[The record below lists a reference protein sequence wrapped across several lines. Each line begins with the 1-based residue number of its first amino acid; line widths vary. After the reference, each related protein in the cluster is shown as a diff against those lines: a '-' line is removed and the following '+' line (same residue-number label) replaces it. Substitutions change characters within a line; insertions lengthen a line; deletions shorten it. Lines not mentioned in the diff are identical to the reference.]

1 LFFSNRPDVWDGS
14 CQIERNRSIL
24 MRAIIIS
31 FFPVEESILAAK
43 EGYAQF
49 SGNYA
54 PDNVDLARQPV
65 SIG

>member
-1 LFFSNRPDVWDGS
+1 MFH
-14 CQIERNRSIL
+14 
-24 MRAIIIS
+24 
-31 FFPVEESILAAK
+31 FFPFPLVEESILATK

>member
-1 LFFSNRPDVWDGS
+1 VNITPPPPKKNVCYFTLT
-14 CQIERNRSIL
+14 
-24 MRAIIIS
+24 
-31 FFPVEESILAAK
+31 VEESILAAK